1 MRRRR
6 TPTMTTILLAI
17 ILVIVGV
24 LGTFGTVVPDRVGV
38 LAYVAAGILMLLGIF
53 ARGI

>member
-6 TPTMTTILLAI
+6 TPTLATIGVAVV
-17 ILVIVGV
+17 LVIVGI
-24 LGTFGTVVPDRVGV
+24 LGTFANVVPNQIGV
-38 LAYVAAGILMLLGIF
+38 LAYIAAGILMLLGIY

>member
-1 MRRRR
+1 MA
-6 TPTMTTILLAI
+6 TILVSV

-24 LGTFGTVVPDRVGV
+24 LGTFGNVLPDRVGV
-38 LAYVAAGILMLLGIF
+38 LAYIAAGILMLLGIY

>member
-6 TPTMTTILLAI
+6 TPTMATIGLAV
-17 ILVIVGV
+17 ILVIVGI
-24 LGTFGTVVPDRVGV
+24 LGTFASVVPERVGV
-38 LAYVAAGILMLLGIF
+38 LAYIAAGILMLLGIY

>member
-6 TPTMTTILLAI
+6 TPTVATIGLAV
-17 ILVIVGV
+17 ILVIVGI
-24 LGTFGTVVPDRVGV
+24 LGTFANVVPNQIAVF
-38 LAYVAAGILMLLGIF
+38 AYIAAGILMLLGIY

>member
-1 MRRRR
+1 ML
-6 TPTMTTILLAI
+6 TILISI

-24 LGTFGTVVPDRVGV
+24 LGTFGNVLPDRVGV
-38 LAYVAAGILMLLGIF
+38 FALIAAGILMLLGIY

>member
-1 MRRRR
+1 VRRRR
-6 TPTMTTILLAI
+6 TPTMATIVISI

-24 LGTFGTVVPDRVGV
+24 LGTFGNVLPDQVGV
-38 LAYVAAGILMLLGIF
+38 FAYIAAGLLMLLGIY